1 MMLIHVQSCLAAT
14 SRALTGFQSSL
25 TRLRR
30 KRFHTAPFNALDM
43 TSVPG
48 KPCHTLLSSTVGA
61 FLSLLVEYSG
71 EDVVGHSLA
80 LADL

>member
-1 MMLIHVQSCLAAT
+1 MHVRSCLAAT

-30 KRFHTAPFNALDM
+30 KRFHTAPHNALDM
-43 TSVPG
+43 TLVPG
-48 KPCHTLLSSTVGA
+48 KPCHTLLYPTVGA
-61 FLSLLVEYSG
+61 LLVLLVEHSS
-71 EDVVGHSLA
+71 EDVVGHSLT